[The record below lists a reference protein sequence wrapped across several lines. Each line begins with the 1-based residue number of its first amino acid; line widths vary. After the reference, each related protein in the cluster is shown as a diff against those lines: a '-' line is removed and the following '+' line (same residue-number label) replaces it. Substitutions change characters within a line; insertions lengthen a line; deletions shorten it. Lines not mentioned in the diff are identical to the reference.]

1 MDTKGED
8 INITVVYLTLGFLL
22 FALFIILFI
31 IIYRFRLNRHLKDKI
46 QMKTDFEQELLQTQ
60 IEIQEQTLKTIS
72 EEIHDNI
79 GQVLSLAK
87 LHLNTFPS
95 SIDEA
100 TQTKVDD
107 TKQLV
112 SKAIN
117 DLRDLSRSLHGEK
130 ISEIGL
136 QQAIENEL
144 RILQNTKQFET
155 SFNITGTKYRLDPQ
169 KEMVLF
175 RIVQESL
182 NNAVKYSKAKMI
194 TVQLQFEPALFRLT
208 IADNGIGFNSMA
220 LQSSH
225 TGIGLK
231 NMQNRAALIGGKFL
245 ILSTSGNGTS
255 ITVELEK

>member
-1 MDTKGED
+1 MDS
-8 INITVVYLTLGFLL
+8 IIIIILGATCFS
-22 FALFIILFI
+22 FIILLFI
-31 IIYRFRLNRHLKDKI
+31 FIFVIKYQKKSISFQNEKVS
-46 QMKTDFEQELLQTQ
+46 MKTKFQQELLQTQ

>member
-1 MDTKGED
+1 MHFESEEIVLTIVIG
-8 INITVVYLTLGFLL
+8 TVLVLFFVVVILFLYLL
-22 FALFIILFI
+22 FQKKKQKYSGEKKLMHSQFQQA
-31 IIYRFRLNRHLKDKI
+31 
-46 QMKTDFEQELLQTQ
+46 LLQTQ

-87 LHLNTFPS
+87 LHLNTFPG

-100 TQTKVDD
+100 TQIKVDD

-112 SKAIN
+112 GKAIN

-155 SFNITGTKYRLDPQ
+155 SFSITGTKYRLDPQ

-220 LQSSH
+220 LQSSY

-245 ILSTSGNGTS
+245 ILSTPGNGTS